1 MLKKLNNV
9 FNWTNLV
16 KVLVIFL
23 IGFISRILI
32 YHYLDVNLFTDYTNY
47 IYILRCFGLF
57 YISAYFDQLFSFQYS
72 VPTNVNYNIKFFKN
86 DFKTANLLFTKDH
99 NNSSSSPSPTDHSS
113 RYSKNS
119 RKYVTTNGSYTYL
132 RPVINGKGDIIL
144 VPGLDIGKHSSNSLS
159 SRDNT
164 DSISNMPSAPKP
176 SNLSTPST
184 MSPLFPSSRQSS
196 LFAKSSTRSP
206 LPFNTSRESQWYTTT
221 NSTHTKSTGDIP
233 VLSDKRHSFR
243 RNTFDTAD
251 FADRRRKIIETVQ
264 LKIKE
269 SGTKTSFLGKIS
281 SGLKYRDSNVVS
293 KLLNES
299 TGNTDPRWIE
309 ITEEM
314 RRRRHH
320 YEWEGRKNY
329 AHWYKKNR

>member
-23 IGFISRILI
+23 IGFISRIII
-32 YHYLDVNLFTDYTNY
+32 YHYLDVNIFTDYTNY
-47 IYILRCFGLF
+47 IYILCCFDLF
-57 YISAYFDQLFSFQYS
+57 YILAYFDQLFSYQYS
-72 VPTNVNYNIKFFKN
+72 VPTNVESNNNIKFFKN

-99 NNSSSSPSPTDHSS
+99 NNSSSSLSSTDHSP

-132 RPVINGKGDIIL
+132 RPVVNGKGDIIL
-144 VPGLDIGKHSSNSLS
+144 VPGLDI
-159 SRDNT
+159 
-164 DSISNMPSAPKP
+164 ISNMPPTPKL

-184 MSPLFPSSRQSS
+184 MSPLFPNSQQSNT
-196 LFAKSSTRSP
+196 FIESSTRSP
-206 LPFNTSRESQWYTTT
+206 LPFSMSRESQWYTTT

-233 VLSDKRHSFR
+233 VLSDKKHSSR

-251 FADRRRKIIETVQ
+251 LAERRRKIIETVQ

-269 SGTKTSFLGKIS
+269 SGTKTSFLDKIT
-281 SGLKYRDSNVVS
+281 SGLKSRDSNVVS
-293 KLLNES
+293 KLLNEP
-299 TGNTDPRWIE
+299 TGNTDPRWVKVA
-309 ITEEM
+309 EEM

-329 AHWYKKNR
+329 AREYKKNR